1 MTKTE
6 IFGLWRRGLSACA
19 AVLGVF
25 SLSAAYAAPG
35 GTLTVVEH
43 KNTYPTPTNLTATL
57 SEDGK
62 NIQLEWDGVR
72 WPADGYPEKVDGK
85 DVPTN
90 FYYEVFCRT
99 RESGTTEWS
108 DWWNSDNPG
117 RFDWTTDAFLERVTM
132 TRAAGAGTN
141 YQFRVRCVQ
150 YVNPE
155 NPHLLPE
162 NERIQNVYSSD
173 YTDIVTAYKTL
184 DKLEIALQDYGYS
197 RLQGMLAINLT
208 YDYTSSRAAEGE
220 EPLYFTFKAIEVPY
234 PEPGTATEKPA
245 EGSKPY
251 ARRDGTPLTVT
262 EISVR
267 PPDSVWP
274 TTEDP
279 TNFTLTAVSGTVE
292 YPGEIAWYV
301 YDDLKNYYHTNVTIW
316 VQGWAKPETE
326 GGAPRLVLD
335 EAIGGVTLDTR
346 GLTATPQPDQDSVL
360 LTWPAVPGAATYKVW
375 RAGIKESDP
384 FDCLEEYSPMGQAG
398 TVSFTDMNVVPLTRY
413 RYKVEALDA
422 AGTQIDESDSVIG
435 YSQLDDLSLVA
446 VQPQT
451 PWNGKVD
458 ILLKYKTARDV
469 WGRDGIPRFKLFAQ
483 KGGEPVEVK
492 TLRRSVGGPYDTEI
506 GTDDFSL
513 YGTVPLNRLEWDVGT
528 DLGAGTFDDLTFS
541 IECVRIEQADVTLLP
556 WTDGAVS
563 GTIPHLDTRSP
574 REVNL
579 AEGTRVYVDLDWIK
593 DGNVCGQAEVFC
605 NGTKVFE
612 LPDEAGNTRGSV
624 TLGKNEL
631 NIWGENE
638 LKFVPDYG
646 EGKTAIIKYPDFDF
660 SVSKGVADGITLM
673 WSTLDQNAVSGYQIR
688 RRAKGSTADFET
700 VKTVGPDVTTYT
712 DTTADEAGA
721 YEYTVVPL
729 NSDGEAIG
737 PAPAAQ
743 RGYRSL
749 DKIEIVQARQ
759 LYPWTTQ
766 VALDVYFASGRDE
779 ATDGAVTYRLE
790 AKLADDTPIPLRSED
805 KTLRLETVDGL
816 SLDPANIPFGSKPL
830 PSGKTTRIWWNAPNL
845 GQVQV
850 SDPVVSNIVLRIVP
864 KLADDAPEGAVAA
877 PAPAVKD
884 GLTVDLRKVRPVQV
898 GEKIPIVWEWMRT
911 DTRDE
916 TKDRTEISLQLVDG
930 TEKVILTPEQ
940 KTGAGEIEVTDEMWT
955 GFHLIKR
962 ELNDDDESDANVV
975 ELTSEVLFQLPAERV
990 TNVTASQG
998 KTEEEK
1004 AAVTVEWGREPNATS
1019 YQLTIATYGTQ
1030 GTPTTR
1036 TQYVSG
1042 RTSYVDKDAPEI
1054 GLVKYTVAAV
1064 YPNGATGASS
1074 EPAVGWRAL
1083 DKAELTNVSTRR
1095 PWNGTVDIDLAYHT
1109 ARGQYGKV
1117 VDGAAPLPGK
1127 TVTVAVT
1134 TADGEALAVQ
1144 SLVRETLDGDII
1156 RREKVTNGEF
1166 TLGVNDRIVW
1176 DAPTDA
1182 LRMRAPGSTLK
1193 VTLKGDEYSGPIV
1206 LTQTFDLDTRTGVID
1221 LPFGAED
1228 VQIPWSTRW
1237 AKPGATSLG
1246 LTDNW
1251 WMQTAVLTD
1260 ITDSANPVEILRTE
1274 AKLGEGTIN
1283 SWTPKNWGLNTIT
1296 LILAPVSGGNEQTE
1310 YAAVFRLPD
1319 FAFSATTDNADGVTI
1334 TWNELD
1340 GAASYEIRRRQAGTT
1355 NDYETVT
1362 SVTNATSWTDSS
1374 VDTVVGDFEYVVVPI
1389 AKSGATLPLLDP
1401 KSGTR
1406 GAPQTVQNVVASQGD
1421 TNAVTVTW
1429 DAVPNAA
1436 RYRIGRIIYGPQG
1449 QNHEEID
1456 VDGTRY
1462 VDTAMPL
1469 VSLVK
1474 YTVKAI
1480 YANGM
1485 EGAKSDAVVGWRA
1498 LDAVE
1503 WKGVSTRWPWNG
1515 AVDID
1520 FVYQTVRGRYA
1531 EATGAATNLPERTVT
1546 VAVKTAGGAAINV
1559 KTLAL
1564 EALDSLAG
1572 TLKRQK
1578 VNANGSFT
1586 LTFADPASENNA
1598 IIVADRLTWNAPADQ
1613 RLLSPESVLT
1623 VTLAGDA
1630 YGEPIVFEKTFDL
1643 DSRRK
1648 TAIELPFGAADIQIP
1663 WSTRWAMPEATS
1675 LGSTDNWW
1683 MATAVLSDNSAS
1695 PVEVLKTNGV
1705 LGVGAVAAWTPKKW
1719 GVNMLTL
1726 VLSPASGGNSTT
1738 NAALFKLPEFDFS
1751 ATTND
1756 ADGVTLTW
1764 DNLDG
1769 AASYEIRR
1777 RQAGTT
1783 NDYETVT
1790 SVTNATSWTDSSV
1803 DTVVGDFE
1811 YVVVPIAKSGAT
1823 LPLLDPKS
1831 GTRGAPQTV
1840 QNVVASQGDTNA
1852 VTVTWDAVPHAAYYK
1867 VAVENWDVAINRT
1880 TRTVETNEACFVD
1893 TELPQPGLGR
1903 YTVTAVYP
1911 NGMKG
1916 APSEATVGYA
1926 VLDTMKIQGV
1936 STRWPWNGKVDL
1948 DIEYKTVRT
1957 RFNEL
1962 FGLPNLP
1969 YPTNVTLAAQTAE
1982 GTAIMVSTLEREPA
1996 VDWNYTVNR
2005 KAVENGSAIF
2015 SGSSWLR
2022 LVWDADT
2029 DTQNSLVATNAM
2041 LTLTVADD
2049 YSSLTDSCTVDIDTT
2064 KPVAI
2069 PLPEASETNDREIAF
2084 PWAARWADEASRSL
2098 NMQEGTDLEIVT
2110 VTRYGT
2116 VTNVVETQ
2124 TQLSD
2129 EGSVFTWRPGDSY
2142 GVLIVEGSFSNRA
2155 TAASSTY
2162 RAKFLRSVATPVTV
2176 ERVPGQNALDIKW
2189 TFSADCT
2196 YYQIIRREVYADGTR
2211 SPWQNMAPLSGPWY
2225 RDIGVTG
2232 GKTYEYAA
2240 CPMYPDP
2247 DTHDYITAEPVVWT
2261 AGSAAVGVTFDARGP
2276 WLADGKT
2283 EVEQFLGNAY
2293 GTLPEP
2299 ERTGCRF
2306 EGWFLGVTNGAPE
2319 AVSGANLLV
2328 PGNHRLYAKWG
2339 TAVAITVSCDT
2350 KNGGIDISW
2359 DAAAGVA
2366 GYDILRR
2373 RINRDGTTEAWTVRA
2388 TVGADVT
2395 SWRDTGVDGVS
2406 VYEYAV
2412 RIRDANPVVPG
2423 ETLETTSSGSAS
2435 GWVQRDRLTLTDAQI
2450 SNPWD
2455 GTVSVSFTYAS
2466 GQPIAS
2472 NEGVCEVRVLDRD
2485 GNPLTVRTLKLNGQ
2499 TVANGAFT
2507 LDLDTAQGAVSRG
2520 RIVWTAGVDM
2530 PKTYLEGV
2538 TLRVRMV
2545 KTGTEAT
2552 TASFTLNTYD
2562 THVVFDALGRW
2573 FATGTSVVTQ
2583 TVGSVYGAFPAAAR
2597 AGYQFLGWFDGVT
2610 NGAPE
2615 AVSGATPLT
2624 RENHTL
2630 YAKWAVDPAVSPVVD
2645 ADGNSIFKWEIADDG
2660 QTVRILGFRD
2670 PNQKITNLVFPD
2682 SINGYPVT
2690 EIAPDAFATSSCG
2703 VMAVTLPV
2711 YCTDIGNRAFIAT
2724 TLKVLTFTPVRDW
2737 KDPACAGTQKIGDF
2751 AFAGTGLETL
2761 VLPVEVAS
2769 IGGYAFA
2776 HCPRLTDVTI
2786 LGYPAIDGSRPFR
2799 CSGTVVGARPTVRI
2813 APEHAADVAY
2823 MAKLTADLG
2832 YDTVVSRDVTV
2843 RTDAVVTG
2851 LSVSRFSLPAVR
2863 TARLTVDVTRA
2874 AEWGQ
2879 VDAARVR
2886 VEYRARLGDEPQLL
2900 TPNLLTH
2907 NADGSITVE
2916 IEVPESPSGFFR
2928 VKLVD

>member
-1 MTKTE
+1 M
-6 IFGLWRRGLSACA
+6 
-19 AVLGVF
+19 
-25 SLSAAYAAPG
+25 
-35 GTLTVVEH
+35 LT
-43 KNTYPTPTNLTATL
+43 
-57 SEDGK
+57 
-62 NIQLEWDGVR
+62 
-72 WPADGYPEKVDGK
+72 
-85 DVPTN
+85 
-90 FYYEVFCRT
+90 
-99 RESGTTEWS
+99 
-108 DWWNSDNPG
+108 
-117 RFDWTTDAFLERVTM
+117 
-132 TRAAGAGTN
+132 
-141 YQFRVRCVQ
+141 
-150 YVNPE
+150 
-155 NPHLLPE
+155 
-162 NERIQNVYSSD
+162 
-173 YTDIVTAYKTL
+173 
-184 DKLEIALQDYGYS
+184 
-197 RLQGMLAINLT
+197 
-208 YDYTSSRAAEGE
+208 
-220 EPLYFTFKAIEVPY
+220 
-234 PEPGTATEKPA
+234 
-245 EGSKPY
+245 
-251 ARRDGTPLTVT
+251 
-262 EISVR
+262 
-267 PPDSVWP
+267 
-274 TTEDP
+274 
-279 TNFTLTAVSGTVE
+279 
-292 YPGEIAWYV
+292 
-301 YDDLKNYYHTNVTIW
+301 
-316 VQGWAKPETE
+316 
-326 GGAPRLVLD
+326 LVLSP
-335 EAIGGVTLDTR
+335 ASGGNSTTN
-346 GLTATPQPDQDSVL
+346 
-360 LTWPAVPGAATYKVW
+360 AA
-375 RAGIKESDP
+375 
-384 FDCLEEYSPMGQAG
+384 L
-398 TVSFTDMNVVPLTRY
+398 
-413 RYKVEALDA
+413 
-422 AGTQIDESDSVIG
+422 
-435 YSQLDDLSLVA
+435 
-446 VQPQT
+446 
-451 PWNGKVD
+451 
-458 ILLKYKTARDV
+458 
-469 WGRDGIPRFKLFAQ
+469 FKL
-483 KGGEPVEVK
+483 
-492 TLRRSVGGPYDTEI
+492 
-506 GTDDFSL
+506 
-513 YGTVPLNRLEWDVGT
+513 
-528 DLGAGTFDDLTFS
+528 
-541 IECVRIEQADVTLLP
+541 
-556 WTDGAVS
+556 
-563 GTIPHLDTRSP
+563 
-574 REVNL
+574 
-579 AEGTRVYVDLDWIK
+579 
-593 DGNVCGQAEVFC
+593 
-605 NGTKVFE
+605 
-612 LPDEAGNTRGSV
+612 
-624 TLGKNEL
+624 
-631 NIWGENE
+631 
-638 LKFVPDYG
+638 
-646 EGKTAIIKYPDFDF
+646 PDFDF
-660 SVSKGVADGITLM
+660 S
-673 WSTLDQNAVSGYQIR
+673 
-688 RRAKGSTADFET
+688 
-700 VKTVGPDVTTYT
+700 
-712 DTTADEAGA
+712 
-721 YEYTVVPL
+721 
-729 NSDGEAIG
+729 
-737 PAPAAQ
+737 
-743 RGYRSL
+743 
-749 DKIEIVQARQ
+749 
-759 LYPWTTQ
+759 
-766 VALDVYFASGRDE
+766 
-779 ATDGAVTYRLE
+779 
-790 AKLADDTPIPLRSED
+790 
-805 KTLRLETVDGL
+805 
-816 SLDPANIPFGSKPL
+816 
-830 PSGKTTRIWWNAPNL
+830 
-845 GQVQV
+845 
-850 SDPVVSNIVLRIVP
+850 
-864 KLADDAPEGAVAA
+864 
-877 PAPAVKD
+877 
-884 GLTVDLRKVRPVQV
+884 
-898 GEKIPIVWEWMRT
+898 
-911 DTRDE
+911 
-916 TKDRTEISLQLVDG
+916 
-930 TEKVILTPEQ
+930 
-940 KTGAGEIEVTDEMWT
+940 
-955 GFHLIKR
+955 
-962 ELNDDDESDANVV
+962 
-975 ELTSEVLFQLPAERV
+975 
-990 TNVTASQG
+990 
-998 KTEEEK
+998 
-1004 AAVTVEWGREPNATS
+1004 
-1019 YQLTIATYGTQ
+1019 
-1030 GTPTTR
+1030 
-1036 TQYVSG
+1036 
-1042 RTSYVDKDAPEI
+1042 
-1054 GLVKYTVAAV
+1054 
-1064 YPNGATGASS
+1064 
-1074 EPAVGWRAL
+1074 
-1083 DKAELTNVSTRR
+1083 
-1095 PWNGTVDIDLAYHT
+1095 
-1109 ARGQYGKV
+1109 
-1117 VDGAAPLPGK
+1117 
-1127 TVTVAVT
+1127 
-1134 TADGEALAVQ
+1134 
-1144 SLVRETLDGDII
+1144 
-1156 RREKVTNGEF
+1156 
-1166 TLGVNDRIVW
+1166 
-1176 DAPTDA
+1176 
-1182 LRMRAPGSTLK
+1182 
-1193 VTLKGDEYSGPIV
+1193 
-1206 LTQTFDLDTRTGVID
+1206 
-1221 LPFGAED
+1221 
-1228 VQIPWSTRW
+1228 
-1237 AKPGATSLG
+1237 
-1246 LTDNW
+1246 
-1251 WMQTAVLTD
+1251 
-1260 ITDSANPVEILRTE
+1260 
-1274 AKLGEGTIN
+1274 
-1283 SWTPKNWGLNTIT
+1283 
-1296 LILAPVSGGNEQTE
+1296 
-1310 YAAVFRLPD
+1310 
-1319 FAFSATTDNADGVTI
+1319 ATTNDADGVTI

-1362 SVTNATSWTDSS
+1362 
-1374 VDTVVGDFEYVVVPI
+1374 
-1389 AKSGATLPLLDP
+1389 
-1401 KSGTR
+1401 
-1406 GAPQTVQNVVASQGD
+1406 NVV
-1421 TNAVTVTW
+1421 
-1429 DAVPNAA
+1429 
-1436 RYRIGRIIYGPQG
+1436 
-1449 QNHEEID
+1449 
-1456 VDGTRY
+1456 
-1462 VDTAMPL
+1462 
-1469 VSLVK
+1469 
-1474 YTVKAI
+1474 
-1480 YANGM
+1480 
-1485 EGAKSDAVVGWRA
+1485 
-1498 LDAVE
+1498 
-1503 WKGVSTRWPWNG
+1503 
-1515 AVDID
+1515 
-1520 FVYQTVRGRYA
+1520 
-1531 EATGAATNLPERTVT
+1531 
-1546 VAVKTAGGAAINV
+1546 
-1559 KTLAL
+1559 
-1564 EALDSLAG
+1564 
-1572 TLKRQK
+1572 
-1578 VNANGSFT
+1578 
-1586 LTFADPASENNA
+1586 
-1598 IIVADRLTWNAPADQ
+1598 
-1613 RLLSPESVLT
+1613 
-1623 VTLAGDA
+1623 
-1630 YGEPIVFEKTFDL
+1630 
-1643 DSRRK
+1643 
-1648 TAIELPFGAADIQIP
+1648 
-1663 WSTRWAMPEATS
+1663 
-1675 LGSTDNWW
+1675 
-1683 MATAVLSDNSAS
+1683 
-1695 PVEVLKTNGV
+1695 
-1705 LGVGAVAAWTPKKW
+1705 
-1719 GVNMLTL
+1719 
-1726 VLSPASGGNSTT
+1726 
-1738 NAALFKLPEFDFS
+1738 
-1751 ATTND
+1751 
-1756 ADGVTLTW
+1756 
-1764 DNLDG
+1764 
-1769 AASYEIRR
+1769 
-1777 RQAGTT
+1777 
-1783 NDYETVT
+1783 
-1790 SVTNATSWTDSSV
+1790 NATSWTDSSV

-1852 VTVTWDAVPHAAYYK
+1852 VTVTWDAVPHASAYEVK
-1867 VAVENWDVAINRT
+1867 VERWDVAINKK
-1880 TRTVETNEACFVD
+1880 TRTVETNVTRFVD
-1893 TELPQPGLGR
+1893 TELPRPGLGR

-2005 KAVENGSAIF
+2005 KAVENGTAIF
-2015 SGSSWLR
+2015 SGSGWLR

-2129 EGSVFTWRPGDSY
+2129 EGGVYTWRPGDSY

-2162 RAKFLRSVATPVTV
+2162 RSKFLRSVATPVTV

-2283 EVEQFLGNAY
+2283 EVEQFLGDAY

-2299 ERTGCRF
+2299 TRTGCRF

>member
-43 KNTYPTPTNLTATL
+43 KNTYPAPQNLMASLTDDGRNITL
-57 SEDGK
+57 
-62 NIQLEWDGVR
+62 QWDGVR
-72 WPADGYPEKVDGK
+72 WPADGFPEEVDGE

-108 DWWNSDNPG
+108 AWWNSDNPG
-117 RFDWTTDAFLERVTM
+117 RFDWKTDAFLERVTM

-150 YVNPE
+150 YVNPKD
-155 NPHLLPE
+155 PHLLPE
-162 NERIQNVYSSD
+162 SERIQNVYSSD

-234 PEPGTATEKPA
+234 PAPGTATESPA
-245 EGSKPY
+245 VGGKPY
-251 ARRDGTPLTVT
+251 ARRDGTPLPVT

-335 EAIGGVTLDTR
+335 EAIGDLTIDTR
-346 GLTATPQPDQDSVL
+346 GLTATPQPDQGSVL
-360 LTWPAVPGAATYKVW
+360 LTWPTVPGAATYKVW

-513 YGTVPLNRLEWDVGT
+513 YGTVSLNRLEWDVGT
-528 DLGAGTFDDLTFS
+528 DLGAGTFDDLTFL
-541 IECVRIEQADVTLLP
+541 IECVRVEQADVTLLP

-593 DGNVCGQAEVFC
+593 DGNVCEQAEVFC
-605 NGTKVFE
+605 NGKKVFE

-638 LKFVPDYG
+638 LKFVPDFG

-660 SVSKGVADGITLM
+660 SVSQGVADGITLK
-673 WSTLDQNAVSGYQIR
+673 WSTLDSNAVAGYQIR

-700 VKTVGPDVTTYT
+700 VKTVGLDVTTYT

-790 AKLADDTPIPLRSED
+790 AKLADGTPIPLRSED

-884 GLTVDLRKVRPVQV
+884 GLAVDLRKVRPVQV

-955 GFHLIKR
+955 GFHLLKR
-962 ELNDDDESDANVV
+962 EKNDDDESDVNVI

-1004 AAVTVEWGREPNATS
+1004 VAVTVEWGRVPNATS

-1095 PWNGTVDIDLAYHT
+1095 PWAGTVDIDLTYQTVRGRYAEVTGT
-1109 ARGQYGKV
+1109 A
-1117 VDGAAPLPGK
+1117 DNLPERR
-1127 TVTVAVT
+1127 VAVAVT
-1134 TADGEALAVQ
+1134 TADGTELAVG
-1144 SLVRETLDGDII
+1144 SLVRETLDGRVI
-1156 RREKVTNGEF
+1156 RREEVMNAAF
-1166 TLGVNDRIVW
+1166 TLGANDRLIW
-1176 DAPTDA
+1176 DARADA
-1182 LRMRAPGSTLK
+1182 PKMYEPGATLT
-1193 VTLKGDEYSGPIV
+1193 VMLEGDLYSETIV
-1206 LTQTFDLDTRTGVID
+1206 LGKTFDLDTRTGVID
-1221 LPFGAED
+1221 LPFGS
-1228 VQIPWSTRW
+1228 VNVPIPWSTRW
-1237 AKPGATSLG
+1237 AKPEVKEGYLGAG
-1246 LTDNW
+1246 ENDAW
-1251 WMQTAVLTD
+1251 WKQTAVLTD
-1260 ITDSANPVEILRTE
+1260 VTDSANPVEILRTE

-1296 LILAPVSGGNEQTE
+1296 LILKPVSGGNGQTE

-1319 FAFSATTDNADGVTI
+1319 FAFSATTNNADGVTI

-1389 AKSGATLPLLDP
+1389 AKSGATLPLLP
-1401 KSGTR
+1401 AKSGTR

-1436 RYRIGRIIYGPQG
+1436 HYRIGRIIYGPQG
-1449 QNHEEID
+1449 QNYDEID

-1485 EGAKSDAVVGWRA
+1485 EGAKSDATVGWRA
-1498 LDAVE
+1498 LDAVD

-1738 NAALFKLPEFDFS
+1738 NAALFKLPDFDFS

-1756 ADGVTLTW
+1756 ADGVTITW
-1764 DNLDG
+1764 NELDG

-1823 LPLLDPKS
+1823 LPLLPAKS

-1867 VAVENWDVAINRT
+1867 VAVENWDVAINKK
-1880 TRTVETNEACFVD
+1880 TRTVETNVTRFVD
-1893 TELPQPGLGR
+1893 TELPRPGLGR
-1903 YTVTAVYP
+1903 YTVTAVYA
-1911 NGMKG
+1911 NGMTG
-1916 APSEATVGYA
+1916 APSEAAVGYA
-1926 VLDTMKIQGV
+1926 ALDTMQILGV

-1948 DIEYKTVRT
+1948 DIEYKTVRP

-1982 GTAIMVSTLEREPA
+1982 GSAITVATLEREPA
-1996 VDWNYTVNR
+1996 VDRNYTVNR
-2005 KAVENGSAIF
+2005 KAVENGTAIF
-2015 SGSSWLR
+2015 SGSGWLR
-2022 LVWDADT
+2022 LVWDADK
-2029 DTQNSLVATNAM
+2029 DTQNNLLATNAT

-2084 PWAARWADEASRSL
+2084 PWAARWADEASRTL
-2098 NMQEGTDLEIVT
+2098 NMQDGTDLEIVT
-2110 VTRYGT
+2110 VTRYGA

-2162 RAKFLRSVATPVTV
+2162 RSKFLRSVATPVTV

-2261 AGSAAVGVTFDARGP
+2261 AGSAAVGVTFDALGP
-2276 WLADGKT
+2276 YLSDGKT
-2283 EVEQFLGNAY
+2283 EVEQYLGEAY

-2299 ERTGCRF
+2299 TRIGCRF

-2630 YAKWAVDPAVSPVVD
+2630 YAKWQVNTAASPVTD
-2645 ADGNSIFKWEIADDG
+2645 AHGNSIFKWEANG
-2660 QTVRILGFRD
+2660 AQEATILGFRD
-2670 PNQKITNLVFPD
+2670 PNRKIEDLVLPD
-2682 SINGYPVT
+2682 MIAGRFVT
-2690 EIAPDAFATSSCG
+2690 AVKAGAFNQSKCGMTSL
-2703 VMAVTLPV
+2703 TLPV
-2711 YCTDIGNRAFIAT
+2711 YCRTIGAKAFYGIAT
-2724 TLKVLTFTPVRDW
+2724 LTRVTITPVRDW
-2737 KDPACAGTQKIGDF
+2737 TAPMRAGALAIGKE
-2751 AFAGTGLETL
+2751 AFGSTGLES
-2761 VLPVEVAS
+2761 VYLPVEVAS
-2769 IGGYAFA
+2769 VGDSAFA
-2776 HCPRLTDVTI
+2776 NCKNLQSLTLLGKPVFGSNVFRRSGIWAGSKPTIHLSPDVAADTDY
-2786 LGYPAIDGSRPFR
+2786 LASLKGSRN
-2799 CSGTVVGARPTVRI
+2799 
-2813 APEHAADVAY
+2813 DV
-2823 MAKLTADLG
+2823 LL
-2832 YDTVVSRDVTV
+2832 RF
-2843 RTDAVVTG
+2843 DALVTG
-2851 LSVSRFSLPAVR
+2851 LSLGAPTLPRAGVVRLAVG
-2863 TARLTVDVTRA
+2863 VTRA

-2879 VDAARVR
+2879 VDASRVR
-2886 VEYRARLGDEPQLL
+2886 VEYRARLGDAPQLL
-2900 TPNLLTH
+2900 TPRVTP
-2907 NADGSITVE
+2907 NADGSMNL
-2916 IEVPESPSGFFR
+2916 EVDVPGGSSGFFR
-2928 VKLVD
+2928 VKLED